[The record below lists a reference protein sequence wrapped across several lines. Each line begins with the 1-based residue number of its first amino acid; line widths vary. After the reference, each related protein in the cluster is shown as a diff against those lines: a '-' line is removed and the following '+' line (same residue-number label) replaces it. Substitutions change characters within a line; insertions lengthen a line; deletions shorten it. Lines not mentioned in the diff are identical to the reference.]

1 MYKKG
6 TILIRYKIDDASS
19 IGIGSIVRLEEN
31 AKSKYDNC
39 LITRLKVVVIPGR
52 TDTNMRIHGVNLG
65 DFKPVPT
72 LLQRKHKWNT
82 NLTNF
87 LLDTKLTHCAL
98 IQTSEAL
105 LKL

>member
-31 AKSKYDNC
+31 ANSKYDNR
-39 LITRLKVVVIPGR
+39 LVTRLKVVEIPGR
-52 TDTNMRIHGVNLG
+52 TDISLSTHGVNLG

-72 LLQRKHKWNT
+72 LLRRKPK
-82 NLTNF
+82 
-87 LLDTKLTHCAL
+87 
-98 IQTSEAL
+98 
-105 LKL
+105 

>member
-6 TILIRYKIDDASS
+6 TILIRYKIDNASS

-31 AKSKYDNC
+31 ANSKYDNC
-39 LITRLKVVVIPGR
+39 LVTRLKVVEIPGR
-52 TDTNMRIHGVNLG
+52 TDTDLFIHGVNLG
-65 DFKPVPT
+65 DFKPIT
-72 LLQRKHKWNT
+72 LLQRKPKWNT